1 MEQNTKHIGISGAG
15 FVGKDTLCT
24 ALIQTFGD
32 FFKLKSVR
40 RSIAGDKV
48 RNDLESLVSEKF
60 GIDIQTPTNEQKTL
74 LRPFMVSYGRIQR
87 ELTDGRYFIDK
98 FEPSGFIDII
108 PDIRYAEYEKDEL
121 YWIKEEKKGF
131 LIYME
136 RDGILPANIYEEENN
151 KLIKEKA
158 DYFLD
163 WPNFSEN
170 ELKIE
175 PLRYAKV
182 IIDEWFKYISSSV

>member
-1 MEQNTKHIGISGAG
+1 MKI
-15 FVGKDTLCT
+15 K
-24 ALIQTFGD
+24 
-32 FFKLKSVR
+32 
-40 RSIAGDKV
+40 
-48 RNDLESLVSEKF
+48 
-60 GIDIQTPTNEQKTL
+60 
-74 LRPFMVSYGRIQR
+74 
-87 ELTDGRYFIDK
+87 
-98 FEPSGFIDII
+98 II
-108 PDIRYAEYEKDEL
+108 
-121 YWIKEEKKGF
+121 
-131 LIYME
+131 
-136 RDGILPANIYEEENN
+136 NN